1 MRAVLLCVVL
11 CALVS
16 ACATQAPT
24 VVVDEAVAARGE
36 PAVTPEP
43 PPPAAEPALVPGGT
57 SPASSTDE
65 PTVEGKPVN
74 PSGLV
79 DVRALELACLADAKA
94 LTDTKGVRAR
104 FDDVAGKQLVPVG
117 ELAFVLLERDPARSM
132 TDPPPLLCRTIA
144 SSTVLHAPL
153 VRAREPAARW
163 LVKRIEAGL
172 VADAAALV
180 QQSAT
185 QKLELSARPRVIVD
199 EHGSFVAIAVPV
211 GPTSGAGG

>member
-1 MRAVLLCVVL
+1 MKRFV
-11 CALVS
+11 ALAFVF
-16 ACATQAPT
+16 ACASCATTAPT
-24 VVVDEAVAARGE
+24 PVVVDDAPVVAPSTPVASE
-36 PAVTPEP
+36 PVVASP
-43 PPPAAEPALVPGGT
+43 PGT
-57 SPASSTDE
+57 SPGATAE
-65 PTVEGKPVN
+65 VAFTVEGKPVN
-74 PSGLV
+74 GAGLV
-79 DVRALELACLADAKA
+79 NVRALELACLADAKA

-163 LVKRIEAGL
+163 LVKKIEDGL

-180 QQSAT
+180 QESAT
-185 QKLELSARPRVIVD
+185 QKLDLSARPRVIVD
-199 EHGSFVAIAVPV
+199 EHGSFIAIAVPV
-211 GPTSGAGG
+211 GAAPGAGG